1 GYPRPVIIFGACKEI
16 INDQLM
22 TNYPDKFSSCVPH
35 TTRAKRDQEV
45 DGQDYHF
52 SNREQMEEDIQNEL
66 FIEAGEHR
74 GNLYG
79 TSVNAVRDVLDAS
92 KHCVLDVTGNAIKR
106 LIGVDLYPIVIYIK
120 PRDIKWIL
128 NNMGEEANEVQAKQ
142 IYNKCNDIEQQ
153 YGDLFTTTIEEED
166 LNGVYKRICDI
177 IDHESRVDSVRIR
190 SKEKIY

>member
-1 GYPRPVIIFGACKEI
+1 
-16 INDQLM
+16 M

-92 KHCVLDVTGNAIKR
+92 KHCVLDVSGRAIKR
-106 LIGVDLYPIVIYIK
+106 LIGADLYPIVIYIK

-177 IDHESRVDSVRIR
+177 IDHESRVDS
-190 SKEKIY
+190 